1 MPSLVEN
8 SIGKALYNMNLSVG
22 NCSNTADEF
31 VMSCTLFAV
40 IRKYST
46 IDIAPSTLVRSITS
60 LSLSSQAHRES
71 CNIRQLIL
79 HPFRYCINL
88 YSYAANDK
96 VVYGLPY

>member
-1 MPSLVEN
+1 
-8 SIGKALYNMNLSVG
+8 MNLSVG

-71 CNIRQLIL
+71 CNIKLKRITYIYPACYIRQLIL